1 MAISATMSL
10 WGLWKYDNT
19 VLDSLQLP
27 AALDPDT
34 VKNNLL
40 METASLEILYPDPDF
55 LKQAIGI
62 WSEKQLPVWQ
72 QLYDTTQYEYDPIA
86 NYDRKEHVVETT
98 EGSTTGSSS
107 GESSSTSSGS
117 SSTTSKKTAYNSNAF
132 ADSGKTESEGQQT
145 DSSSDSAET
154 SQERSDSRTLDST
167 VRGNI
172 GVTTTQQM
180 IQSQRDVVQF
190 NVIDHI
196 IHDFITRFC
205 VMVY

>member
-19 VLDSLQLP
+19 VLDYLQLP

-55 LKQAIGI
+55 LKKAIGI

-86 NYDRKEHVVETT
+86 NYDRTEHVVETT

-132 ADSGKTESEGQQT
+132 ADSGKTESQGQQT
-145 DSSSDSAET
+145 DSSSDSAES

-172 GVTTTQQM
+172 GVTSTQQL
-180 IQSQRDVVQF
+180 IQAQRDVVQF